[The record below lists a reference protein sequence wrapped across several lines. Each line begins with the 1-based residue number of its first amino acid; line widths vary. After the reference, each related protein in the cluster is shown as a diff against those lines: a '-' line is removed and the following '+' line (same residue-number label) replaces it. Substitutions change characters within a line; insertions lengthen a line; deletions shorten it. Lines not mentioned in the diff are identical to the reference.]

1 MLSTFHHLIA
11 RVQRLQDCGCFSHQ
25 QSPNCCDM
33 QGTLYE
39 KTAKTCSSL
48 LQSVLEGKTDELPA
62 RVCDV
67 RDVARAHIRAIE
79 DPSASGRHIISQ
91 SNNIPSQTV
100 VNILKERFP
109 QNSKLH
115 GKDGDSSPII
125 DNSKVNHHK
134 QCETLRC
141 PHHICVS
148 FRLAIGTALGATPV
162 PCVLLLLLLRLACS
176 KARSHIMP
184 INTLT
189 NTAHVVHRPSFADCM
204 FTSSSRSDMLSQT
217 NCF

>member
-1 MLSTFHHLIA
+1 
-11 RVQRLQDCGCFSHQ
+11 
-25 QSPNCCDM
+25 M
-33 QGTLYE
+33 QGTLCK
-39 KTAKTCSSL
+39 KTSKSCTSL

-91 SNNIPSQTV
+91 PNNIPSQDV
-100 VNILKERFP
+100 VDILKERFP

-134 QCETLRC
+134 QCEPLQW
-141 PHHICVS
+141 PHHVCVS
-148 FRLAIGTALGATPV
+148 FQPATGIALGATPV
-162 PCVLLLLLLRLACS
+162 PCFLLLLLRLAC
-176 KARSHIMP
+176 
-184 INTLT
+184 
-189 NTAHVVHRPSFADCM
+189 
-204 FTSSSRSDMLSQT
+204 
-217 NCF
+217 

>member
-1 MLSTFHHLIA
+1 
-11 RVQRLQDCGCFSHQ
+11 
-25 QSPNCCDM
+25 M
-33 QGTLYE
+33 QGTLCE
-39 KTAKTCSSL
+39 KTEKFCSDL

-91 SNNIPSQTV
+91 PNNIPSQTV

-125 DNSKVNHHK
+125 DNSKVNHH
-134 QCETLRC
+134 
-141 PHHICVS
+141 
-148 FRLAIGTALGATPV
+148 
-162 PCVLLLLLLRLACS
+162 
-176 KARSHIMP
+176 
-184 INTLT
+184 
-189 NTAHVVHRPSFADCM
+189 
-204 FTSSSRSDMLSQT
+204 
-217 NCF
+217 